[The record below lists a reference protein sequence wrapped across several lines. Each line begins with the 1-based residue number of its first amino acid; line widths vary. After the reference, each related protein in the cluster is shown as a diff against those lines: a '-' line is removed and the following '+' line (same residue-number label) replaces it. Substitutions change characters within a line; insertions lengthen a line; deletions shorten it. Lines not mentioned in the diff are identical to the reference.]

1 MNNIF
6 HPENVCFFI
15 TSTATLFGR
24 ITMLTNGN
32 RKDVVFLSCQQN
44 TDNEDPEVK
53 VELTWYGLP
62 FAETDMWSPT

>member
-1 MNNIF
+1 
-6 HPENVCFFI
+6 
-15 TSTATLFGR
+15 
-24 ITMLTNGN
+24 MLTNGN